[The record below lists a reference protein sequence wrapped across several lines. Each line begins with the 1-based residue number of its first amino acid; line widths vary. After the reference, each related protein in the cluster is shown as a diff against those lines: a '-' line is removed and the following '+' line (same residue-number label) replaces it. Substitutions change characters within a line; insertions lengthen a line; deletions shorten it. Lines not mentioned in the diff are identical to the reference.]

1 MVVVVVVLAGIHFTE
16 VVRSKPC
23 TLACGG
29 KMPHTPCPQFSGPMF
44 VPYPKVEL
52 LF

>member
-1 MVVVVVVLAGIHFTE
+1 MVVGVGIHFTE

-23 TLACGG
+23 TPACGG
-29 KMPHTPCPQFSGPMF
+29 KAPHTPCPPFSGPTLI
-44 VPYPKVEL
+44 PYPKVEL